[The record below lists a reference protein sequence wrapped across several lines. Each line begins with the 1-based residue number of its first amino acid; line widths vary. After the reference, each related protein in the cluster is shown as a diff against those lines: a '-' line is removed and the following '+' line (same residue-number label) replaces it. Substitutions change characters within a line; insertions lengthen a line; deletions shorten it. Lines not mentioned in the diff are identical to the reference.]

1 MKLWMITS
9 NATDDGAPIYLQ
21 TNGRWTPKL
30 SAGYPLVNEADRDRL
45 LEVARTQQQR
55 IACDP
60 YAIEV
65 ERVALGHLAA
75 VSLRERIRAEGPT
88 IVTFGSSSKTGTS
101 VARRQVAAS
110 A

>member
-21 TNGRWTPKL
+21 TNGRWTRKL
-30 SAGYPLVNEADRDRL
+30 SAGYPISSEAEREHL
-45 LEVARTQQQR
+45 LESAKQQQR

-65 ERVALGHLAA
+65 ERGALGHLGP
-75 VSLRERIRAEGPT
+75 VGLRERIRAEGPT
-88 IVTFGSSSKTGTS
+88 ISLVGPRELSP
-101 VARRQVAAS
+101 VAVGA
-110 A
+110 

>member
-21 TNGRWTPKL
+21 TNGRWTRKL
-30 SAGYPLVNEADRDRL
+30 AAGYPLSTEAERDRL
-45 LEVARTQQQR
+45 LEVARTQQQ

-65 ERVALGHLAA
+65 ERGALGHLAA
-75 VSLRERIRAEGPT
+75 LSLRERIRAQGPT
-88 IVTFGSSSKTGTS
+88 ILLVDQRELP
-101 VARRQVAAS
+101 AVAAS

>member
-30 SAGYPLVNEADRDRL
+30 SAGYPVTTEAERDRM
-45 LEVARTQQQR
+45 LEAAQAQQR

-75 VSLRERIRAEGPT
+75 VSLRERIRAAGPT
-88 IVTFGSSSKTGTS
+88 IVTVGSSPIQRHES
-101 VARRQVAAS
+101 QPVAAS

>member
-21 TNGRWTPKL
+21 TNGRWTRKL
-30 SAGYPLVNEADRDRL
+30 SAGYPISNEAERERL
-45 LEVARTQQQR
+45 LVAAHAQQV

-60 YAIEV
+60 YSIEV

-88 IVTFGSSSKTGTS
+88 ILLVDQRELPR
-101 VARRQVAAS
+101 VAVS

>member
-21 TNGRWTPKL
+21 TNGRWTKKL
-30 SAGYPLVNEADRDRL
+30 SAGYPLTTEAERDRL
-45 LEVARTQQQR
+45 LEVAKTQQH

-75 VSLRERIRAEGPT
+75 ISLRERIRAEGPT
-88 IVTFGSSSKTGTS
+88 ISLEG
-101 VARRQVAAS
+101 RREHQPIAVS

>member
-21 TNGRWTPKL
+21 TNGRWTHKL
-30 SAGYPLVNEADRDRL
+30 SAGYPLTTEAERDRL
-45 LEVARTQQQR
+45 LEAAQAQQQ

-88 IVTFGSSSKTGTS
+88 IVTVGSSSIQRHQS
-101 VARRQVAAS
+101 QPIAAS

>member
-21 TNGRWTPKL
+21 TNGRWTHKL
-30 SAGYPLVNEADRDRL
+30 SAGYPVTTEAERDRL
-45 LEVARTQQQR
+45 LEAAKTQQR

-75 VSLRERIRAEGPT
+75 VSLRERIRAHGPT
-88 IVTFGSSSKTGTS
+88 IVTAGSRGQSHP
-101 VARRQVAAS
+101 VAAS